1 MTDRELFLCAV
12 LTQQELTAEVV
23 VLLAGEDATARAEV
37 ACDLVQRGAAPTL
50 LITGMAETI
59 GPHTSAHDT
68 SVLVMTRG
76 LAPAHITVDA
86 KAPHTRAQSVNVIRE
101 AKAKGW
107 QRLLLVASAYHLP
120 RAFLTFLAAAR
131 EEGIADTL
139 RLVPCAVVH
148 RPWHGSPE
156 RMKVSRLGLLAR
168 EMDKIDT
175 YGGFAHCASYKDG
188 LAYLKAW
195 EGR

>member
-12 LTQQELTAEVV
+12 LTQQEMTAEVV
-23 VLLAGEDATARAEV
+23 VLLAGEDAAARADV
-37 ACDLVQRGAAPTL
+37 AGDLVQRGAAPGL

-68 SVLVMTRG
+68 SVLVMARG

-86 KAPHTRAQSVNVIRE
+86 KAPHTRAQAVNVMRA
-101 AKAKGW
+101 AKDKGW
-107 QRLLLVASAYHLP
+107 QRILLVASAYHIP

-131 EEGIADTL
+131 EDGLADTL
-139 RLVPCAVVH
+139 RLVPVPVVH
-148 RPWHGSPE
+148 RPWHASPE
-156 RMKVSRLGLLAR
+156 RMKASRLSLLAR
-168 EMDKIDT
+168 ELDKIDT